1 MSAEE
6 PRRYLVAYD
15 IADDNR
21 RNRIAKKLESYGDR
35 VQYSVFVV
43 DSRHAK
49 LMRLRQDLARL
60 AVLAQDSIL
69 ICDLGPVAS
78 LDGRRF
84 DFLGRQRRLTPHEV
98 ISF

>member
-1 MSAEE
+1 MSTEE

-15 IADDNR
+15 IPDDSR
-21 RNRIAKKLESYGDR
+21 RNKIAKKLESYGDR

-43 DSRHAK
+43 DSRPAK
-49 LMRLRQDLARL
+49 LMRLRQDLTGL
-60 AVLAQDSIL
+60 ATLSQDSIL

-78 LDGRRF
+78 LNGRRF
-84 DFLGRQRRLTPHEV
+84 DFLGRQRRLTPHDV